1 MNRYL
6 KRPNDISTSISIEE
20 TGNENEEER
29 ENSTIGGE
37 TNKSKRARHGF
48 SEVWN
53 HFQKTTDKRNAK
65 CQLCGK
71 IYKTS
76 GNTSNLLDHLK
87 RSHPSYNQLPKPTK
101 TIDNFFNNSV
111 SYDTESA
118 RKKELDKALMSL
130 IATDVQP
137 FSVVE
142 DTGFRDFVR
151 CLDPR
156 YVLPS
161 RNTLKNVLMVNMY
174 NETKSKLQTILNGL
188 QHCAITTDLWTSRAN
203 ESYPTVTCH
212 FVTKDFVLRT
222 AVLSTKKLLCSTNHN
237 AENISISMRAV
248 LEEWGLMEKVVA
260 VVSDNASSM
269 LKACELLQKRNLPCF
284 AHTINLVVQD
294 CLAQD
299 YVKTTLGKCKKI
311 VSYFKSSTISYE
323 KFKADQGRDMPH
335 SLKQEVPTRWNSAL
349 RMVESILLTNNSIS
363 NVLLMTPKAPL
374 PLTADD
380 IEFLQDLKQ
389 LLMPFDS
396 ATVQTSSS
404 AAVTISLVVPLTCGL
419 FKSLDELK
427 SAMKTS
433 EGHQACIFL
442 LERIKKR
449 LFPYEERTVTR
460 LGTLLDPRF
469 KKEGFL
475 FPSNADGGTQFLQNV
490 LSGMNKNNTMEQDNL
505 EPSCSKNIHQSSQ
518 PPLLKFVGNKIA
530 SKVRS
535 HQVDAI
541 ISLRQYSEN
550 ENAALE
556 IDPLQYWKNSSGQM
570 SLIKSCSLRHLCV
583 PATSTEAE
591 RMFSKTGAIIS
602 ERRSSL
608 KPKNVDMLLFVNKN
622 CWVSK
627 EL

>member
-1 MNRYL
+1 MLAVALFQNL
-6 KRPNDISTSISIEE
+6 QE
-20 TGNENEEER
+20 
-29 ENSTIGGE
+29 STIFQILFDIIKE
-37 TNKSKRARHGF
+37 KSVIVVKTLTSLQF
-48 SEVWN
+48 WN
-53 HFQKTTDKRNAK
+53 R
-65 CQLCGK
+65 
-71 IYKTS
+71 
-76 GNTSNLLDHLK
+76 
-87 RSHPSYNQLPKPTK
+87 P
-101 TIDNFFNNSV
+101 
-111 SYDTESA
+111 
-118 RKKELDKALMSL
+118 
-130 IATDVQP
+130 
-137 FSVVE
+137 
-142 DTGFRDFVR
+142 
-151 CLDPR
+151 
-156 YVLPS
+156 
-161 RNTLKNVLMVNMY
+161 
-174 NETKSKLQTILNGL
+174 
-188 QHCAITTDLWTSRAN
+188 
-203 ESYPTVTCH
+203 
-212 FVTKDFVLRT
+212 
-222 AVLSTKKLLCSTNHN
+222 
-237 AENISISMRAV
+237 
-248 LEEWGLMEKVVA
+248 
-260 VVSDNASSM
+260 SM

-284 AHTINLVVQD
+284 AHTINLVLQD

-299 YVKTTLGKCKKI
+299 YVKTTLGKCKNI
-311 VSYFKSSTISYE
+311 VSYFKSRTISYE

-335 SLKQEVPTRWNSAL
+335 SLKQEVPTRWNIAL
-349 RMVESILLTNNSIS
+349 RMVESTTNNSIS

-374 PLTADD
+374 PLTAGD

-389 LLMPFDS
+389 LLMPFDA

-404 AAVTISLVVPLTCGL
+404 AAVTISLVVPLTCGI

-427 SAMKTS
+427 STMKTS

-460 LGTLLDPRF
+460 LGTVLDPRF

-535 HQVDAI
+535 HQVGAI
-541 ISLRQYSEN
+541 ISLRQYF

-556 IDPLQYWKNSSGQM
+556 IDPLQYWKNCSGQM
-570 SLIKSCSLRHLCV
+570 SLTKSCALRYLCV

-608 KPKNVDMLLFVNKN
+608 KPKNIDMLLFVNKN